1 MHGNNQILAIE
12 GTSREMAEAG
22 IVEEG
27 NEILAKDQFNEVVK
41 VVGLVENNETT
52 VKEKPILHKFE
63 S

>member
-12 GTSREMAEAG
+12 GASREMAEAG